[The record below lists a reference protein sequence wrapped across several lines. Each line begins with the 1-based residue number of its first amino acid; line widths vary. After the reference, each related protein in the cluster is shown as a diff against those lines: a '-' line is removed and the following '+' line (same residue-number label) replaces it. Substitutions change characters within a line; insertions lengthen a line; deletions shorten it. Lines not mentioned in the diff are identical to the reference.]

1 MKVKDDRVVLA
12 LAADGNELL
21 HSVDVNISLLINALE
36 RIDEV

>member
-12 LAADGNELL
+12 LAADGDELL
-21 HSVDVNISLLINALE
+21 HSVDINIGLFVNALE